1 MVYYVKHYS
10 LVFSPLILSF
20 VFSGTLFRHL
30 FIFECIGIINFSL
43 LLTMH
48 CLVRH
53 NKWISHYIK
62 QDLTVAQTKLRNQ
75 HDCEKDELQNTMTSE
90 KLLWETKEKEK
101 IEILIS
107 ENKQKEEK

>member
-1 MVYYVKHYS
+1 
-10 LVFSPLILSF
+10 
-20 VFSGTLFRHL
+20 
-30 FIFECIGIINFSL
+30 
-43 LLTMH
+43 MH

-75 HDCEKDELQNTMTSE
+75 HDCEKDEFKNTMTSE

-101 IEILIS
+101 IEILIR
-107 ENKQKEEK
+107 ENKQKEDK